1 MPTPKK
7 EAVIKDLGERISRA
21 KAVYIADY
29 SGMKVST
36 LTELRGELRKADAEI
51 QVVKNNLIR
60 LSLQDTP
67 WADAGKELHG
77 PCSLTLAYGE
87 APVVAKVL
95 KKFAAYHQEKPVV
108 KAIGF
113 EDSVHKGDFL
123 ATLATMP
130 TRDEALGMLAG
141 VLNSIIAS
149 FARAL
154 NAVADKT
161 AETGVA
167 TPAGLA
173 SAQAAP
179 VAEAAPAPAADEAAA
194 APAEEAATTEAPEAP
209 AGEPGEAA
217 EGAEA

>member
-7 EAVIKDLGERISRA
+7 EAVIQDLGERLGRA
-21 KAVYIADY
+21 KAVYVADY
-29 SGMKVST
+29 SRMNVAT
-36 LTELRGELRKADAEI
+36 LTKLRSELRQANAEI

-60 LSLQDTP
+60 LSLRDTV
-67 WADAGKELHG
+67 WAEAGKDLQG

-95 KKFAAYHQEKPVV
+95 RRFALHHNERPVV

-113 EDSVHKGDFL
+113 EEGVHAGDFL

-149 FARAL
+149 FARVL
-154 NAVADKT
+154 NAVAERD
-161 AETGVA
+161 GDSA
-167 TPAGLA
+167 TPALA
-173 SAQAAP
+173 DKAPAA
-179 VAEAAPAPAADEAAA
+179 AETTPDETAPDAPAADAGEKAEDGAAA
-194 APAEEAATTEAPEAP
+194 
-209 AGEPGEAA
+209 
-217 EGAEA
+217 